1 MGAQRRLRA
10 TTTRRQRTLRG
21 RHGARSG
28 ASWLLAACL
37 WRGAAYEQ
45 FSRRRS
51 ADPRAAP
58 RRPCSCICLQD
69 AQLGAATVTRG
80 SKAARPGAGSTRG
93 GREHRAARRP
103 CMRRAYRRGV
113 PCGAGGGGGGA
124 DGRAQRRHS
133 GRRSSK
139 RAAAALAIRDALR
152 RRAASGLLLRRWAIH
167 SRPPRANAEHGLEP
181 DATARCGGGGGA
193 RDDGCGQALT
203 FSLPTCTSP
212 L

>member
-10 TTTRRQRTLRG
+10 TNIRRQRTLRG

-28 ASWLLAACL
+28 ASCLFAASL

-45 FSRRRS
+45 FSRRRY

-58 RRPCSCICLQD
+58 RRPCNCIRLQD
-69 AQLGAATVTRG
+69 AQLCAAAVTRG
-80 SKAARPGAGSTRG
+80 SKAAWPGAGSTRG
-93 GREHRAARRP
+93 GPEHRAACRP
-103 CMRRAYRRGV
+103 CMRRAYRHGV
-113 PCGAGGGGGGA
+113 PCGARE
-124 DGRAQRRHS
+124 GRARRRRS

-139 RAAAALAIRDALR
+139 RAAAALAVRESLR